1 MKDNEF
7 LMTGYRINYKGI
19 KQVFGSIF
27 KLHNETINI
36 WSHLLG
42 VLIFSG
48 LVYGIYTYYSVA
60 KLPGLDTF
68 NSVNF
73 TKSLEEAKIQYN
85 SWSADYAK

>member
-19 KQVFGSIF
+19 KQVLGSIF

-42 VLIFSG
+42 VITFSA
-48 LVYGIYTYYSVA
+48 LVYGIFTYYSVTV
-60 KLPGLDTF
+60 LPSIDTF
-68 NSVNF
+68 NSVNL
-73 TKSLEEAKIQYN
+73 TKSLEEAKIHFS
-85 SWSADYAK
+85 SWSADHAK